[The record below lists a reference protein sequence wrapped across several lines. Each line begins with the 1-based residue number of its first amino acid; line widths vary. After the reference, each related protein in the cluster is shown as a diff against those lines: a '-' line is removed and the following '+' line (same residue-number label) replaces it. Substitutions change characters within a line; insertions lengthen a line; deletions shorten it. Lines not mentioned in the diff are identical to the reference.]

1 MYFRVMSK
9 KEWFSCSKRPPRK
22 TCDQKKLFKSYLPPV
37 MVCFVDKQKNFAFF
51 HKNSFAIFC
60 EVFKVICNT
69 DKNLRLAADPHIERR
84 KLWESRRSCG
94 GVLLRLS
101 VAVACTIQV
110 VHNSLLLVVKHGMLF
125 TATTL
130 KKDTSSIE

>member
-1 MYFRVMSK
+1 MEK
-9 KEWFSCSKRPPRK
+9 KTFANIFIFKYTFSFCAVKNI
-22 TCDQKKLFKSYLPPV
+22 LAYLPPI
-37 MVCFVDKQKNFAFF
+37 MVGFIYEQKNFVFL
-51 HKNSFAIFC
+51 HKDSLSILSQ
-60 EVFKVICNT
+60 VFKVICNT

-101 VAVACTIQV
+101 VAVAARTIQV

-125 TATTL
+125 KATTL